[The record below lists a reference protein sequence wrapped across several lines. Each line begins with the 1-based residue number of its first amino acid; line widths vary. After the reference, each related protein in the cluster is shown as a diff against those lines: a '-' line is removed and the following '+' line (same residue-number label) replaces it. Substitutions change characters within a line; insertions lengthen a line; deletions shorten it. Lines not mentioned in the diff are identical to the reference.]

1 MFDET
6 PEQKEESAALKLAC
20 YLNIAQCLLKVQAWD
35 KAIDNCKYA
44 LAIDPENAKAFFRRG
59 TAYYSKKEYELAKT
73 DLQKASELLPTDKA
87 IKTLLGKAQ
96 TQVNLQKEKEKKMY
110 SAMFS

>member
-6 PEQKEESAALKLAC
+6 PDQVEESNALKLAC
-20 YLNIAQCLLKVQAWD
+20 YLNISQCLLKVQSYD
-35 KAIDNCKYA
+35 KAIENCKYA

-59 TAYYSKKEYELAKT
+59 SAYHAKKEYELAHP
-73 DLQKASELLPTDKA
+73 DLLKASDLLPLDKVVKSLFVKNQQQ
-87 IKTLLGKAQ
+87 ITLA
-96 TQVNLQKEKEKKMY
+96 KEREKKMY